1 MDIAHL
7 TSHLKTLLTST
18 NTDGPIYV
26 DVPGSNIVGS
36 RSGGPR
42 GSRTAKS
49 IVNFLSGG
57 TSGVRRTALDLALST
72 KKTDYDTVVSLL
84 NSTSGRTVH
93 SLKDELEKMR
103 MVKSEAEIKLM
114 HKAAEISSNAHAK
127 VIFHFLPLYSSGRAE
142 C

>member
-7 TSHLKTLLTST
+7 TSYLKTHLTTS

-26 DVPGSNIVGS
+26 DVPGSAITGT
-36 RSGGPR
+36 RSGGPK

-57 TSGVRRTALDLALST
+57 TTGVRRTSLDLGLAN
-72 KKTDYDTVVSLL
+72 KKSDYDTVVSLL

-93 SLKDELEKMR
+93 SLKEEIEKLR
-103 MVKSEAEIKLM
+103 IIKSEAEIALM
-114 HKAAEISSNAHAK
+114 HRAAEISSNAHAR
-127 VIFHFLPLYSSGRAE
+127 VSLQ
-142 C
+142 